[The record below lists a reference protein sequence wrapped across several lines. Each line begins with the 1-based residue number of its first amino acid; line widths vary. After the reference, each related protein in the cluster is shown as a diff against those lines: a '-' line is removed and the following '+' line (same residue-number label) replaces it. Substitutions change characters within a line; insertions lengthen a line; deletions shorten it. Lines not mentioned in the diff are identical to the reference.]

1 MDKIRLGIKNK
12 FPLIDFAKYG
22 TLGRKKMHPDLLIGN
37 YPTEA
42 PLFKEGDI
50 LDANAVY
57 DLILCNNDALG
68 VVRMTDRLRKA
79 EQGLEDTNELVD
91 ENRQAIE
98 EVRQSVGENNQ
109 NIEENRSNIEELQSN
124 VNTISD
130 NVAENTQRYNELLSR
145 LNGVYTKEQVDT
157 ALQILREL
165 MNTDPYKH
173 RFMTQEQYDA
183 LTEYERNTVYFIWDG
198 EPEEES
204 GEPTFPATFPITFG
218 SRDSFPYEF
227 PIELT

>member
-1 MDKIRLGIKNK
+1 MNNVILGIKDK
-12 FPLIDFAKYG
+12 YPLIDFAKYG
-22 TLGRKKMHPDLLIGN
+22 TKARLRMHPDLLIGSH
-37 YPTEA
+37 PICKQ
-42 PLFKEGDI
+42 LFKEGDI

-79 EQGLEDTNELVD
+79 EQGLEDTNKLVD
-91 ENRQAIE
+91 
-98 EVRQSVGENNQ
+98 ENNQ
-109 NIEENRSNIEELQSN
+109 NIEENRNNIEELQSD
-124 VNTISD
+124 VSTISD

-145 LNGVYTKEQVDT
+145 LDGVYTKEQVDA

-165 MNTDPYKH
+165 LNADPYKH
-173 RFMTQEQYDA
+173 QFMTQEQYDA

-198 EPEEES
+198 EQEE
-204 GEPTFPATFPITFG
+204 GGGKPTFPATFPITFG
-218 SRDSFPYEF
+218 SEDKFPYEF

>member
-37 YPTEA
+37 YPTET

-79 EQGLEDTNELVD
+79 EQGLEDTNKLVD
-91 ENRQAIE
+91 
-98 EVRQSVGENNQ
+98 ENNQ
-109 NIEENRSNIEELQSN
+109 NIEENRSNIEELQSD
-124 VNTISD
+124 VNTISN

-145 LNGVYTKEQVDT
+145 LDGVYTKEQVDA

-165 MNTDPYKH
+165 MDADPYKH
-173 RFMTQEQYDA
+173 KFMTQEQYDA

-198 EPEEES
+198 EQEEES
-204 GEPTFPATFPITFG
+204 GKPTFPATFPITFG
-218 SRDSFPYEF
+218 SGDKFPYEF

>member
-91 ENRQAIE
+91 EN
-98 EVRQSVGENNQ
+98 SH

-124 VNTISD
+124 VNTISN
-130 NVAENTQRYNELLSR
+130 NVTENTQQYNELLSR
-145 LNGVYTKEQVDT
+145 LDGVYTKEQVDT

-183 LTEYERNTVYFIWDG
+183 LTEYERNTVYLIWDG

-218 SRDSFPYEF
+218 SGDKFPYKF